1 MARFHVVVVEP
12 SDDEEV
18 MTTTLVVTANRL
30 DYDENGVLEMWQG
43 PAEAER
49 LVAVFSPQA
58 LAFFSRTA
66 SVIEFGSRLGVS
78 IRPSTGMMTRKK
90 PK

>member
-30 DYDENGVLEMWQG
+30 DYDENGMLEMWQG

-58 LAFFSRTA
+58 WLRAYDTA
-66 SVIEFGSRLGVS
+66 QVS
-78 IRPSTGMMTRKK
+78 EYEPDE
-90 PK
+90 

>member
-1 MARFHVVVVEP
+1 M
-12 SDDEEV
+12 
-18 MTTTLVVTANRL
+18 TANRL

-58 LAFFSRTA
+58 WLRAYDTA
-66 SVIEFGSRLGVS
+66 QVS
-78 IRPSTGMMTRKK
+78 EHEPTED
-90 PK
+90 

>member
-12 SDDEEV
+12 SDEEEV

-49 LVAVFSPQA
+49 LVAVFSAQA
-58 LAFFSRTA
+58 WLRAYDTA
-66 SVIEFGSRLGVS
+66 QVS
-78 IRPSTGMMTRKK
+78 EYEPSDE
-90 PK
+90 

>member
-30 DYDENGVLEMWQG
+30 DYDENGVLEMWKG
-43 PAEAER
+43 PAEGER

-58 LAFFSRTA
+58 WLRAYDTTQ
-66 SVIEFGSRLGVS
+66 VS
-78 IRPSTGMMTRKK
+78 EHEP
-90 PK
+90 PEE